1 MTMLRVEE
9 KPVFEI
15 GESMN
20 MVIAIFRTS
29 SKRFDR
35 GWVVNLSMRESFSRF

>member
-20 MVIAIFRTS
+20 MVIAIISHEFKEIEGGS
-29 SKRFDR
+29 
-35 GWVVNLSMRESFSRF
+35 

>member
-9 KPVFEI
+9 EPPFAF

-20 MVIAIFRTS
+20 MVIVIFKFKEILLRVG
-29 SKRFDR
+29 R
-35 GWVVNLSMRESFSRF
+35 GFVDV